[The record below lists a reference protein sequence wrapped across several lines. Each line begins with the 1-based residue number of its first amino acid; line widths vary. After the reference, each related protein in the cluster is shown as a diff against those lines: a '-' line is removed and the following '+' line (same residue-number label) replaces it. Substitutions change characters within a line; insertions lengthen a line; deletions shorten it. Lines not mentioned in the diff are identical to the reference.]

1 MGNEEVMFIFR
12 VMPNPIK
19 PPWPLIDRDIC
30 APFLSKPTLYEV
42 AILDGNFPLRVLKK
56 CCYFSL
62 RIEIQDA

>member
-1 MGNEEVMFIFR
+1 VKSPVLPEKFFYMGNEEVMFIFR

-42 AILDGNFPLRVLKK
+42 TILDGNFP
-56 CCYFSL
+56 F
-62 RIEIQDA
+62 